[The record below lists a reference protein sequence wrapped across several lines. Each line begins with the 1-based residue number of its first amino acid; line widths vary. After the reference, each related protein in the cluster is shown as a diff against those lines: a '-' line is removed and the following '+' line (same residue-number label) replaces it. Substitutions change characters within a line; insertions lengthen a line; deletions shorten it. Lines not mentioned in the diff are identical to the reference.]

1 MLHFKTKV
9 GMRGQIVIPKVIRE
23 NLGILENK
31 TVVITV
37 EDKSVKII
45 PSRGEDILK
54 SWQEIAKKEGTD
66 VKNTFI
72 YGDKL
77 YEEEFFQ

>member
-1 MLHFKTKV
+1 
-9 GMRGQIVIPKVIRE
+9 MRGQIVIPKVIRE

-45 PSRGEDILK
+45 PSKFYL
-54 SWQEIAKKEGTD
+54 W
-66 VKNTFI
+66 
-72 YGDKL
+72 
-77 YEEEFFQ
+77 